1 MSNISSTMNNN
12 KRPVKSKKYKLI
24 SETARDLFMRYGI
37 KRVTVEEICETAG
50 VSKMTFYKHFKNKL
64 SLALFILNKE
74 CEEGK
79 NRYKKIMDQDVP
91 YSEKAKEII
100 QMKLESSE
108 DISQKM
114 LKDLMSS
121 TIPEVAELMHRISQ
135 ENLELVFDDM
145 VSAQKKGEIRPDINP
160 QFIIYMLGQ
169 MQEMAADEWVMSMY
183 ETVRALT
190 SEITNFFFY
199 GILSR
204 KEE

>member
-1 MSNISSTMNNN
+1 MSNN
-12 KRPVKSKKYKLI
+12 KGPVKSKKYKMI
-24 SETARDLFMRYGI
+24 IETAHDLFMRYGI

-64 SLALFILNKE
+64 DLALFILHNLV
-74 CEEGK
+74 EEGI
-79 NRYKKIMDQDVP
+79 NRYKRIMDQDVP

-100 QMKLESSE
+100 KLKLESTE
-108 DISQKM
+108 DISQEM

-121 TIPEVAELMHRISQ
+121 TIPEVAELMQRISQ
-135 ENLELVFDDM
+135 ENLKLFFDDM

-160 QFIIYMLGQ
+160 KLIIYMLGQ
-169 MQEMAADEWVMSMY
+169 MQEMAADERVLSMY
-183 ETVRALT
+183 ESPQTLI

>member
-12 KRPVKSKKYKLI
+12 KRPAKSKKYKLI
-24 SETARDLFMRYGI
+24 IKTSRDLFMRYGI
-37 KRVTVEEICETAG
+37 KRVTVEEICETAS

-64 SLALFILNKE
+64 DLALLILNIE
-74 CEEGK
+74 IEEGI
-79 NRYKKIMDQDVP
+79 NRYKRIMDQDVP

-100 QMKLESSE
+100 KMKLESSE
-108 DISQKM
+108 DISQEM

-121 TIPEVAELMHRISQ
+121 AIPEVAELMHRISQ
-135 ENLELVFDDM
+135 ENLELFFDDM

-169 MQEMAADEWVMSMY
+169 MQEMAADEWVLSMY
-183 ETVRALT
+183 ESPQTLI
-190 SEITNFFFY
+190 SEIINFFFY

>member
-12 KRPVKSKKYKLI
+12 KWPAKSKKYQLI
-24 SETARDLFMRYGI
+24 IKTSRDLFMRYGI

-64 SLALFILNKE
+64 DLALLILNIE
-74 CEEGK
+74 IEEGI
-79 NRYKKIMDQDVP
+79 NRYKRIMDQDVP

-100 QMKLESSE
+100 KMKLESSE
-108 DISQKM
+108 DISQEM

-121 TIPEVAELMHRISQ
+121 AIPEVAELMHRISQ
-135 ENLELVFDDM
+135 ENLELFFDDM
-145 VSAQKKGEIRPDINP
+145 VSAQKKGEIRSDINP
-160 QFIIYMLGQ
+160 KLIIYMLGQ
-169 MQEMAADEWVMSMY
+169 MQEMAADEWVLSMY
-183 ETVRALT
+183 ESPQTLI
-190 SEITNFFFY
+190 SEIINFFFY